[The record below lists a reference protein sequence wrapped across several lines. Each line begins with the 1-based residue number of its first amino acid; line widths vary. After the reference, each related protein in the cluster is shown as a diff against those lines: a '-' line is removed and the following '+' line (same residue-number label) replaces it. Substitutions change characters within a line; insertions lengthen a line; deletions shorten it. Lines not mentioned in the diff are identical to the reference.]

1 MGFFFLSF
9 PGSPSYPQ
17 LWELGNVFSIPNN
30 PELELSG
37 NGRRGVLALKAPGAI
52 PGHASAIPSPVVS
65 LPGLHRLT
73 SEASE
78 V

>member
-1 MGFFFLSF
+1 MEFFFLSF

-37 NGRRGVLALKAPGAI
+37 NGRRGVLAPKAPGPFLAT
-52 PGHASAIPSPVVS
+52 PLQS
-65 LPGLHRLT
+65 LPLWFLRQGCT
-73 SEASE
+73 T
-78 V
+78 